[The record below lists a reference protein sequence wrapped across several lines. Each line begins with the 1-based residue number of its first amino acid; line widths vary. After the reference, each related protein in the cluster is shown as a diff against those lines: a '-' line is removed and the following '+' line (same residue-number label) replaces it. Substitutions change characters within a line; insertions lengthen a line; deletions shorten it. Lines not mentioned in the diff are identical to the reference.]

1 MYYVKRI
8 MLALTISTCQICNTD
23 KCCMIYNWII
33 FAHFGLPVI
42 QDLLAIYTGRA
53 LAHATLL
60 N

>member
-1 MYYVKRI
+1 MH
-8 MLALTISTCQICNTD
+8 ALTISTCQICNTD
-23 KCCMIYNWII
+23 KCWMIYNWII